1 MGFPGGDWGDQRRG
15 RGGGGRKRLAV
26 HRIGRIRLLLLLLL
40 LLLLVVR
47 LLLELRGRLKELLR
61 GIATLLLA
69 GCRSSGSGG
78 SSSSRRRRYGGR
90 KTVAA
95 DHEMLNEKVLRDD

>member
-1 MGFPGGDWGDQRRG
+1 MGFPGGDWGDERRG

-26 HRIGRIRLLLLLLL
+26 HRIGRIRLLLL

-95 DHEMLNEKVLRDD
+95 DDEMLNEKVLRDD

>member
-40 LLLLVVR
+40 VLR